1 MSQVKI
7 SGNASGTG
15 VLTIA
20 APNTN
25 TDRTLNLPD
34 NTGSIITTASTVTP
48 KVPIFSAYLSSNQ
61 SIPHNTFTKAN
72 INTEVIDSDGWY
84 DNATNYRFTP
94 QQSGYYFLSGGTL
107 FQFVNSATVIVSIF
121 KNGSES
127 SGFRLT
133 QRAGKN
139 STVDATINGSAI
151 VHANGS
157 TDYFEF
163 YVFHTHGS
171 NRDINGNSWSTRFQ
185 GYLIRAD

>member
-25 TDRTLNLPD
+25 TDRTLSLPD

-163 YVFHTHGS
+163 YIIIFKYFY
-171 NRDINGNSWSTRFQ
+171 NLF
-185 GYLIRAD
+185 